1 MGLSPNGQ
9 GPKRNGRPTKD
20 NKCTKTYMNRGLKCP
35 QSKYKKLVLSKV
47 ATNEGKHQDHDQK
60 REQVVM
66 MDQTRRKRPQRHSP
80 KPVHQPQNH
89 STRVEFPRR
98 DLERQV
104 SFFFLVSRRASKAE
118 CNTKAPILQQR
129 TRTQDHITERHRTVH
144 YKLTCLSMGAQ
155 ACQKSPG

>member
-1 MGLSPNGQ
+1 
-9 GPKRNGRPTKD
+9 
-20 NKCTKTYMNRGLKCP
+20 CP

-80 KPVHQPQNH
+80 KPVHQPKNH

-98 DLERQV
+98 DLERQDGCTSTPKV
-104 SFFFLVSRRASKAE
+104 AGVMSPATPYR
-118 CNTKAPILQQR
+118 NTRQDKQKQGKTAQQ
-129 TRTQDHITERHRTVH
+129 D
-144 YKLTCLSMGAQ
+144 KLKDARDTI
-155 ACQKSPG
+155 